1 MAKTFGENER
11 RICSLF
17 TPGTSFNYR
26 GLSYTVKFADKLQV
40 DSANYILKLLL

>member
-26 GLSYTVKFADKLQV
+26 GLLINKREMFMLEL
-40 DSANYILKLLL
+40 I